1 MDEESYARAQ
11 ALREQVVGKS
21 YVDRSVANTT
31 EFNAPMQDLIV
42 RYVWGEIWSR
52 PELER
57 KSRSI
62 INLALLAAL
71 KHPDELRLHVG
82 GALRNGCS
90 VAEIREVLLQVAVYC
105 GVPVALEAFRVVQ
118 DELDRLGD
126 EVDRLVDE
134 AAVAGPAS

>member
-1 MDEESYARAQ
+1 MDEESYIRAQ
-11 ALREQVVGKS
+11 ALRQRVVGKN

-52 PELER
+52 PQLAH

-71 KHPDELRLHVG
+71 QHPDELRLHVG

-90 VAEIREVLLQVAVYC
+90 REEIQEVLLQVAVYC

-118 DELDRLGD
+118 NELDRLGD
-126 EVDRLVDE
+126 E
-134 AAVAGPAS
+134 AAAPGTA

>member
-1 MDEESYARAQ
+1 MDEESYSRAQ
-11 ALREQVVGKS
+11 ALRQRVVGKS

-52 PELER
+52 PQLAH

-71 KHPDELRLHVG
+71 QHPDELRLHVG

-90 VAEIREVLLQVAVYC
+90 REEIQEVLLQVAVYC
-105 GVPVALEAFRVVQ
+105 GVPVALEAFRVVE

-126 EVDRLVDE
+126 E
-134 AAVAGPAS
+134 AAAPGTA